1 MCYTDITQHNE
12 TNKNGTGSRGWVESP
27 HLETTTTEGKMKI
40 SELATKELKP
50 GRTLK
55 ASSWRAERVDSETRN
70 IYHYSTLMAV
80 VTCGELYQKSEGWG
94 SVSDKRGLSQLRRA
108 LAK

>member
-1 MCYTDITQHNE
+1 MPTAGGNPADNNHN
-12 TNKNGTGSRGWVESP
+12 NGGNT
-27 HLETTTTEGKMKI
+27 MKI

-80 VTCGELYQKSEGWG
+80 VCCGELYQKSEGWG